1 MYIVSFFIS
10 TIVSLLVF
18 KTLFNALSNRVS
30 IFAPIQRFAN
40 RPDRRKIYK
49 NITFFMI
56 IVGNVYIKDFFRLNY
71 IEFGVT
77 LGFLIALYNVV
88 FEYDKK

>member
-1 MYIVSFFIS
+1 MNIVFFIIS

-18 KTLFNALSNRVS
+18 KTLFSALSDRIR
-30 IFAPIQRFAN
+30 IFGPIQRFAN

-56 IVGNVYIKDFFRLNY
+56 IMGNVYIKDFFRLNY
-71 IEFGVT
+71 IEFGAT